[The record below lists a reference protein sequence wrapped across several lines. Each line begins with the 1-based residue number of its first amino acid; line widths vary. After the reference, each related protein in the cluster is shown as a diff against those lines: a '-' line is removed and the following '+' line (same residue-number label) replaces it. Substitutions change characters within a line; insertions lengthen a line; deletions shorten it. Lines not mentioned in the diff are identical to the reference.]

1 MIQKAL
7 ILTAITAV
15 MTSACEPEASEDK
28 REPAVLSET
37 SPSIRAEITQ
47 VVSKAL
53 GGRNVLIADNSL
65 MTTDR
70 LIIEQRNAVH
80 NGMTVMTREDP
91 LPDHFRLMMSGKSC
105 MLVHEQTGEV
115 YPLLEAICKAAPSK
129 G

>member
-1 MIQKAL
+1 MIRKAL
-7 ILTAITAV
+7 ILTAVTAV
-15 MTSACEPEASEDK
+15 VTSACEPEAGEDK

-37 SPSIRAEITQ
+37 SPAIRAEITQ

-65 MTTDR
+65 MATNR

-91 LPDHFRLMMSGKSC
+91 LPDHFRLMVSGKTC

-115 YPLLEAICKAAPSK
+115 YPLSQAVCKAASEA